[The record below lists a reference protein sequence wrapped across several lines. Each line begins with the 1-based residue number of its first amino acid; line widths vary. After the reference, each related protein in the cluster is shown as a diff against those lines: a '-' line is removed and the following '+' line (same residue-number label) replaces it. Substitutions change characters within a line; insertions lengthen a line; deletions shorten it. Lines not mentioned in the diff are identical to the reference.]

1 MVIFNGSPE
10 QTVKKIITSNWR
22 PVRRSLCTLF
32 LCIVALWSSPR
43 SAHAQLYVN
52 QQAPPTSQA
61 QSGVSEYNTTTGA
74 AINANFITGL
84 NEPVAIAVSG
94 NDLFVANIIGGTAG
108 VVSEY
113 NAVTGT
119 PINASF
125 VAGLADPSGLALSGN
140 NLFVGSSSGTIGVY
154 DATTGAAIN
163 ASFITGLS
171 QPIGLA
177 VSDNTI
183 FVANF
188 GNQTIGKYNAMTG
201 VAINASFITGLNS
214 PIALAVSGNNLLV
227 ANSENGTVGEYD
239 ATTGAVINVNFITG
253 LTGPEAIALLGNSLF
268 VANDI
273 GADIGGVGADLA
285 TVGEYNA
292 TTGAV
297 INANLIT
304 GLNEPFGLAVAA
316 TLPIANA
323 GPNQTVQ
330 AGTLVTLDGSASSDP
345 TGQLPLTYA
354 WSFVSQPNGSSA
366 TLSDPTVVHP
376 TFTPNVAGSYAIQ
389 LVVTDAAGLSSAATT
404 VSISTTDAPPVANA
418 GPDQKITAIGTD
430 VQLDGSGSYDLAGL
444 PITYQWSF
452 VSKPFGSKAALT
464 GPTTA
469 TPSFVADVLGV
480 YSIQLIVTDSL
491 GTASRPAIVSVSFN
505 DVAPVANAGP
515 SQSAV
520 VNEAVTL
527 NGSKSTDSN
536 GEPLTY
542 NWSLVST
549 PKRSKAVI
557 SNPTAEI
564 ARFLPDLPGT
574 YEVQL
579 IVNDGSLNSLPA
591 TAEIEVVSAQTQLTM
606 NIHSLQQVIANLP
619 ASAFKVPR
627 LRNDLLKKLNAV
639 IENICAREYRHA
651 EEQLLD
657 DLLRKVN
664 GCATSGAPDRG
675 DWIVNCEEQNMVYP
689 RLLNIIAEVKAIPS
703 GRPALR
709 SEGRGHG

>member
-1 MVIFNGSPE
+1 VH
-10 QTVKKIITSNWR
+10 
-22 PVRRSLCTLF
+22 RSLCTLF
-32 LCIVALWSSPR
+32 LCIAALWADPR
-43 SAHAQLYVN
+43 SACAQLYVN

-61 QSGVSEYNTTTGA
+61 ESGVSEYNTTTGA

-113 NAVTGT
+113 NAATGT

-125 VAGLADPSGLALSGN
+125 VAGLSDPSGLALSGN

-154 DATTGAAIN
+154 KATTGATVN

-177 VSDNTI
+177 VSDKAL

-188 GNQTIGKYNAMTG
+188 GTKTIGKYNAITG
-201 VAINASFITGLNS
+201 AAIDASFITGLNS

-239 ATTGAVINVNFITG
+239 ATTGAVINANFITG

-285 TVGEYNA
+285 TVGEYDA

-297 INANLIT
+297 INAKLIT

-323 GPNQTVQ
+323 GPNQTVH

-354 WSFVSQPNGSSA
+354 WSFVTQPNGSPA

-376 TFTPNVAGSYAIQ
+376 TFTPNVAGSYVIQ
-389 LVVTDAAGLSSAATT
+389 LVVTDAAGLSSVPTT
-404 VSISTTDAPPVANA
+404 VRISTMDAPPVANA
-418 GPDQKITAIGTD
+418 GPDQKITTLGTD

-452 VSKPFGSKAALT
+452 VSKPVGSKAALI

-469 TPSFVADVLGV
+469 APSFVADVLGV
-480 YSIQLIVTDSL
+480 YSIQLIVRDSL
-491 GTASRPAIVSVSFN
+491 GTASGPAMVKVSFN
-505 DVAPVANAGP
+505 DVAPVANVGP

-520 VNEAVTL
+520 VGEAVTL

-542 NWSLVST
+542 NWSLVSM
-549 PKRSKAVI
+549 PKRSKALI

-564 ARFLPDLPGT
+564 ARLLPELPGT
-574 YEVQL
+574 YVVQL

-591 TAEIEVVSAQTQLTM
+591 TTEIEVVRPRTPLTL
-606 NIHSLQQVIANLP
+606 NIRSLQQVIADLP
-619 ASAFKVPR
+619 TGAFEAPR

-639 IENICAREYRHA
+639 IESIGEREYRHA
-651 EEQLLD
+651 EQQLQD
-657 DLLRKVN
+657 DILPKVN
-664 GCATSGAPDRG
+664 GCAAAGARDKG

-689 RLLNIIAEVKAIPS
+689 RLLNIIAEVKV
-703 GRPALR
+703 LR
-709 SEGRGHG
+709 NAVR

>member
-1 MVIFNGSPE
+1 VH
-10 QTVKKIITSNWR
+10 
-22 PVRRSLCTLF
+22 RSLCTLF
-32 LCIVALWSSPR
+32 LCIAALWADPR
-43 SAHAQLYVN
+43 SACAQLYVN

-61 QSGVSEYNTTTGA
+61 ESGVSEYNTTTGA

-113 NAVTGT
+113 NAATGT

-125 VAGLADPSGLALSGN
+125 VAGLSDPSGLALSGN

-154 DATTGAAIN
+154 KATTGATVN

-177 VSDNTI
+177 VSDKAL

-188 GNQTIGKYNAMTG
+188 GTKTIGKYNAITG
-201 VAINASFITGLNS
+201 AAIDASFITGLNS

-239 ATTGAVINVNFITG
+239 ATTGAVINANFITG

-285 TVGEYNA
+285 TVGEYDA

-297 INANLIT
+297 INAKLIT

-323 GPNQTVQ
+323 GPNQTVH

-354 WSFVSQPNGSSA
+354 WSFVTQPNGSPA

-376 TFTPNVAGSYAIQ
+376 TFTPNVAGSYVIQ
-389 LVVTDAAGLSSAATT
+389 LVVTDAAGLSSVPTT
-404 VSISTTDAPPVANA
+404 VRISTMDAPPVANA
-418 GPDQKITAIGTD
+418 GPDQKITTLGTD

-452 VSKPFGSKAALT
+452 VSKPVGSKAALI

-469 TPSFVADVLGV
+469 APSFVADVLGV
-480 YSIQLIVTDSL
+480 YSIQLIVRDSL
-491 GTASRPAIVSVSFN
+491 GTASGPAMVKVSFN
-505 DVAPVANAGP
+505 DVAPVANVGP

-520 VNEAVTL
+520 VGEAVTL

-542 NWSLVST
+542 NWSLVSM
-549 PKRSKAVI
+549 PKRSKALI

-564 ARFLPDLPGT
+564 ARLLPELPGT
-574 YEVQL
+574 YVVQL

-591 TAEIEVVSAQTQLTM
+591 TTEIEVVRPRTPLTL
-606 NIHSLQQVIANLP
+606 NIRSLQQVIADLP
-619 ASAFKVPR
+619 TGAFEAPR

-639 IENICAREYRHA
+639 IESIGEREYRHA
-651 EEQLLD
+651 EQQLQD
-657 DLLRKVN
+657 DILPKVN
-664 GCATSGAPDRG
+664 GSATAGARDKG

-689 RLLNIIAEVKAIPS
+689 RLLNIIAEVKV
-703 GRPALR
+703 LR
-709 SEGRGHG
+709 NAVR

>member
-1 MVIFNGSPE
+1 
-10 QTVKKIITSNWR
+10 VKTITLSNCR
-22 PVRRSLCTLF
+22 PLRRSLYTLF
-32 LCIVALWSSPR
+32 LCIAALWANPR
-43 SAHAQLYVN
+43 RASAQLYVN

-61 QSGVSEYNTTTGA
+61 ESGVSEYNTTTGV

-94 NDLFVANIIGGTAG
+94 NDLFVANIVGGTAG

-113 NAVTGT
+113 NAATGT

-125 VAGLADPSGLALSGN
+125 VAGLSDPSGLALSGN
-140 NLFVGSSSGTIGVY
+140 SLFVGSSSGTIGLY
-154 DATTGAAIN
+154 SAITGAAIN

-177 VSDNTI
+177 VSGNAL
-183 FVANF
+183 FVANYRT
-188 GNQTIGKYNAMTG
+188 QTVGKYNAMTG
-201 VAINASFITGLNS
+201 AAINASFITGLNS

-227 ANSENGTVGEYD
+227 ANSQSGTVGEYN
-239 ATTGAVINVNFITG
+239 AITGVTINANFITG
-253 LTGPEAIALLGNSLF
+253 LAAPVGIALLGNSLF

-273 GADIGGVGADLA
+273 GAAVGGVGADLA

-292 TTGAV
+292 ITGAV
-297 INANLIT
+297 INAKLIT

-330 AGTLVTLDGSASSDP
+330 AGALVTLDGSASSDP

-366 TLSDPTVVHP
+366 TLSDPTIVHP
-376 TFTPNVAGSYAIQ
+376 TFTPNVAGSYVIQ
-389 LVVTDAAGLSSAATT
+389 LVVTDVAGLSSAPAT
-404 VSISTTDAPPVANA
+404 VIISTMDAPPVANA

-444 PITYQWSF
+444 PIAYQWSF
-452 VSKPFGSKAALT
+452 VSKPVGSKAALT

-469 TPSFVADVLGV
+469 KPSFVADVFGA

-491 GTASRPAIVSVSFN
+491 GTASGPAVVSVSFN

-515 SQSAV
+515 SQSAEV
-520 VNEAVTL
+520 GEAVTL

-557 SNPTAEI
+557 SNPTAEN

-591 TAEIEVVSAQTQLTM
+591 TAEIEVVSPQTQLTM
-606 NIHSLQQVIANLP
+606 NIRSLQQVIANLP
-619 ASAFKVPR
+619 ASAFKAPR
-627 LRNDLLKKLNAV
+627 LRNDLLRKLNAV
-639 IENICAREYRHA
+639 IESIGAREYRHA
-651 EEQLLD
+651 ERQLQD

-664 GCATSGAPDRG
+664 GCANAGVPDRG

-689 RLLNIIAEVKAIPS
+689 RLLNIIAEVKAFPS
-703 GRPALR
+703 GWQALR
-709 SEGRGHG
+709 RDVRGHG